1 LEIVIE
7 GIQKIEGN
15 ISVPGDKSISH
26 RALILGGIAQGET
39 LVHHFLHGRDCMNTM
54 ACMSA
59 LGVKIEEINSS
70 FLRIK
75 GVGLSGLKKPSGI
88 LDVGNS
94 GTTIRLLTGLLSA
107 QNFNTMIIGDDSIA
121 KRPMK
126 RVIQPLSLM
135 GAKITGKNHNR
146 FAPLS
151 IIGAPLS
158 AIDYLLPVASAQ
170 VKSALLIAGLFA
182 RGETVVSEP
191 GISRDHT
198 ERMLELMQA
207 DIHLS
212 PQTVRIKNGKEL
224 KGTEIM
230 IPGDI
235 SSAAYFLAA
244 AGAKK
249 GSEIKIRDVGVN
261 PTRIGIIE
269 ILKKMG
275 ANICVSNEKV
285 CSNEPRADVKI
296 EGTELSGIAIDKED
310 VGKLIDELP
319 LIAVLATQA
328 HGKTI
333 VSGAKELRVKE
344 TDRIIA
350 IVTELDKMGASIT
363 EKEDGFE
370 INGPTVLKSAVCD
383 TYHDHRMAMSLSVAA
398 LYAEGKTVIRGAEC
412 VNISYPAFF
421 NTLKKLCE

>member
-1 LEIVIE
+1 MEIVIE